1 MAQPTFRSWPSP
13 RPRGFAQ
20 FNPHIALLD
29 VEEEDQDDPLSFEVF
44 VQGSE
49 EGSITSGVVEVG
61 TDSYDLSADGESWY
75 YGQRFENK
83 ADFDEAFPSASS
95 YEIAVVTPSDGAN
108 TMILDLSADSYPN
121 VPFITN
127 WTAPSSCGSFR

>member
-83 ADFDEAFPSASS
+83 ADFDEAFPSAS
-95 YEIAVVTPSDGAN
+95 P
-108 TMILDLSADSYPN
+108 
-121 VPFITN
+121 
-127 WTAPSSCGSFR
+127 